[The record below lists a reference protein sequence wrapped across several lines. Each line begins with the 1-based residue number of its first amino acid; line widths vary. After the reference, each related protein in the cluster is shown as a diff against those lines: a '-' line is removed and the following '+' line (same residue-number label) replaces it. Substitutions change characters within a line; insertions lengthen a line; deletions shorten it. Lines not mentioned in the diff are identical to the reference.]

1 MKSQTFDSADL
12 LESIESLRAEI
23 RRLNQRISALEK
35 RPTDGQPKPAP
46 AMEAPKTPP
55 IPEDVILAISAA
67 IAAYLGVKPHIRQIR
82 LVASPPWVNQGRITI
97 QASHILARHQA

>member
-1 MKSQTFDSADL
+1 TDL
-12 LESIESLRAEI
+12 PETIESLRDEI
-23 RRLNQRISALEK
+23 ARLNQRISALEK
-35 RPTDGQPKPAP
+35 RSTDGQPKAAP
-46 AMEAPKTPP
+46 AAETPKAPP
-55 IPEDVILAISAA
+55 IPEDVVLTISAA